1 MYLDHYLCIFQ
12 IEQVNTVSVSSKTC
26 WCHLFLQSK
35 SVSNEVS
42 GRGWREFDWANLHPN
57 TTQNLTIGH
66 GEGALLLVGGRTFL
80 ATRIPRWSGRDHLEE
95 ITQQPRD
102 MANYVA

>member
-1 MYLDHYLCIFQ
+1 MLKL
-12 IEQVNTVSVSSKTC
+12 
-26 WCHLFLQSK
+26 LFLQSK

-66 GEGALLLVGGRTFL
+66 GEGALLFVGGRTFRSWPSRRNK
-80 ATRIPRWSGRDHLEE
+80 ATAPVSIYCEH
-95 ITQQPRD
+95 TVQKT
-102 MANYVA
+102 